1 MIIGKSKKIVKKQ
14 SKKTKSEKTRS
25 KKADKKLPIIINS
38 LQLPRKK
45 VTNCSNCSKF
55 GHYQVI

>member
-1 MIIGKSKKIVKKQ
+1 MIIGKEKIVKKQ

-38 LQLPRKK
+38 LQSPRKK